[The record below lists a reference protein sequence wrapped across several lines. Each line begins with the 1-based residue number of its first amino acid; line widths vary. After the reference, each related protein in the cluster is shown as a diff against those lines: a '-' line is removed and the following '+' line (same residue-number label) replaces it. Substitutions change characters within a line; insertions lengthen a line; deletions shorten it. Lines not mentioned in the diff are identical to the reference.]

1 MNRVKKAET
10 AAHADL
16 VHAALPHGVWWL
28 SVQPLLHGVVA
39 LFDLGASE
47 EKIEDFAQ
55 SYSTK
60 LEEEKPSHQD
70 VTQPDVRAKLLQE
83 SKLTFESAHDLL
95 GKRQN
100 FDGLLALYSGQV
112 QELGIDGA
120 VKKHLPVLV
129 GGLAGALLHSI
140 IQLGY
145 AYRIGGE
152 RLVAEGLA
160 YMHYAYLSFDEPQ
173 QVNGEE
179 LREKKMFSRE
189 DAMQLVRMLN
199 GNELLLNEMRRM
211 LQTKPLVDLEI
222 GGIQKRL
229 STMSGDPE
237 RGSSVAFNL
246 IWDTINA
253 YDLAKMN
260 GVFALDVAFWLY
272 MTIEHNDFVILHAVT
287 SAWALQQVEHLLK
300 RKDHERA
307 WKVWLHVAL
316 SAFVTNKIKDVL
328 ALDVCDQQLEDL
340 PGLEPWRQ
348 IVAKT
353 LSLTDQGLLERDLVH
368 AYKLVQVA
376 YCHAQTND
384 NAFLTARSATSLP
397 AKVRSSRHRCGNAV
411 LRRSFRQYH
420 AEAVVLEGH
429 DGLSAMSSVQTPELT
444 GSVQDSACDYETV
457 DKAVN
462 EHFHPLLHEL
472 SRLTFFRYFKVD
484 LGKECP
490 FLPWQDDGMCA
501 SIDCAVCECPS
512 HEIPAPWSQ
521 LDQQERQEQAGKPCE
536 EQTGESTLSKVD
548 RKNAVAGE
556 SFKEWEEVSSANVWA
571 TQGEAEETM
580 TYINLLE
587 NPERYTGYSG
597 VQAER
602 IWKAIYEENCF
613 TPPEENA
620 LDGMCLEERLAQAQQ
635 EKEQL
640 EVQFREKFQNVS
652 RIMDCVTCEK
662 CRLWGKLQ
670 TMGLGTAIKIL
681 LAEDASA
688 IPKLHRN
695 ELIALINVANNLSR
709 SVDGVKMMREL
720 EFIEAVKQFG
730 FVCGGAVL
738 LVLLLIVIFRKRKN
752 RALHTRSRSD
762 SQLAF
767 CKAHPCHIQSAT
779 RDHRASDP
787 PPAPPSSQR
796 SGQHPPDPKR
806 SPAECSPHDGSA
818 ATAPSRAGRTPDDTA
833 VPRTRPSGIE
843 GTHSA
848 P

>member
-1 MNRVKKAET
+1 MEGRASVTQVQQQLTRTWSTLRYRMEY
-10 AAHADL
+10 
-16 VHAALPHGVWWL
+16 GGYL
-28 SVQPLLHGVVA
+28 SNHLLHGVVA

-179 LREKKMFSRE
+179 LRDKKMFSRE

-384 NAFLTARSATSLP
+384 NAFLTAEERDFVARKSAL
-397 AKVRSSRHRCGNAV
+397 KVISCEFG
-411 LRRSFRQYH
+411 
-420 AEAVVLEGH
+420 
-429 DGLSAMSSVQTPELT
+429 
-444 GSVQDSACDYETV
+444 
-457 DKAVN
+457 
-462 EHFHPLLHEL
+462 PLLL
-472 SRLTFFRYFKVD
+472 
-484 LGKECP
+484 
-490 FLPWQDDGMCA
+490 
-501 SIDCAVCECPS
+501 
-512 HEIPAPWSQ
+512 
-521 LDQQERQEQAGKPCE
+521 
-536 EQTGESTLSKVD
+536 
-548 RKNAVAGE
+548 N
-556 SFKEWEEVSSANVWA
+556 
-571 TQGEAEETM
+571 
-580 TYINLLE
+580 
-587 NPERYTGYSG
+587 
-597 VQAER
+597 
-602 IWKAIYEENCF
+602 
-613 TPPEENA
+613 
-620 LDGMCLEERLAQAQQ
+620 
-635 EKEQL
+635 
-640 EVQFREKFQNVS
+640 
-652 RIMDCVTCEK
+652 
-662 CRLWGKLQ
+662 
-670 TMGLGTAIKIL
+670 
-681 LAEDASA
+681 
-688 IPKLHRN
+688 
-695 ELIALINVANNLSR
+695 
-709 SVDGVKMMREL
+709 
-720 EFIEAVKQFG
+720 
-730 FVCGGAVL
+730 
-738 LVLLLIVIFRKRKN
+738 
-752 RALHTRSRSD
+752 
-762 SQLAF
+762 
-767 CKAHPCHIQSAT
+767 
-779 RDHRASDP
+779 
-787 PPAPPSSQR
+787 
-796 SGQHPPDPKR
+796 
-806 SPAECSPHDGSA
+806 
-818 ATAPSRAGRTPDDTA
+818 
-833 VPRTRPSGIE
+833 
-843 GTHSA
+843 
-848 P
+848 